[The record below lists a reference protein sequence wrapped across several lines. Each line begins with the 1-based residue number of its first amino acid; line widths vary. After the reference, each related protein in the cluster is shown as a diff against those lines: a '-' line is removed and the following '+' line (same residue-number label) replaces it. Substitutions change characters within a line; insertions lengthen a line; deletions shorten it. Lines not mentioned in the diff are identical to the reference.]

1 VAEDFKLGMEILDK
15 KQNAL
20 QIILPKGLFFIL
32 LFDMIGYIKQKKEI
46 VIDEANKTAST
57 GRRGAARLL

>member
-1 VAEDFKLGMEILDK
+1 MVEDFKPGMEILDK

-32 LFDMIGYIKQKKEI
+32 LFDMIGYVKQKKEI
-46 VIDEANKTAST
+46 VIDEANKTANT
-57 GRRGAARLL
+57 GRRGAAGLL